1 MRQCN
6 GSAIENR
13 VQCKAPR
20 ASPAAP
26 WAFTLRTNK
35 SIALSAPRMVTFRA
49 SITVPTEGSL

>member
-13 VQCKAPR
+13 VQCKAPA

-26 WAFTLRTNK
+26 WAFTLRTDQ

-49 SITVPTEGSL
+49 SITVPTEG